1 MPRRNKTKQ
10 KQNKKKNTVKYLK
23 LKVRKVKYLKPK
35 VRKKNTPP
43 SIVHKKK
50 IKINMRKE
58 RETDPSS
65 AGRDRKE
72 ADVKLTTN
80 RTNKLYV

>member
-1 MPRRNKTKQ
+1 
-10 KQNKKKNTVKYLK
+10 
-23 LKVRKVKYLKPK
+23 
-35 VRKKNTPP
+35 
-43 SIVHKKK
+43 
-50 IKINMRKE
+50 MRKE